1 MNGTRTPCEGPSQQQ
16 WGIARHPVTA
26 TVKWNMEVNNLVTDF
41 FYRRIGLK
49 KAEDRKKN
57 EPR

>member
-26 TVKWNMEVNNLVTDF
+26 TVKWNMGVNNLVTDF
-41 FYRRIGLK
+41 FYRSKSLDEEGKLEIY
-49 KAEDRKKN
+49 N
-57 EPR
+57 